1 MSGVLCRKIG
11 VHKVFMD
18 LVLRMYRLEQLSSLQ
33 KEVDKRR
40 EILVPVKHGIAAHML
55 TLIDAEV
62 KAEVIPVHIHRVK
75 TEKNSTK
82 IRVENPQK
90 WSTQYSSTKPQHYVS
105 PHRNIRGRPLHRIT
119 TSVTLR
125 LFYLV

>member
-33 KEVDKRR
+33 KDVDKRR

-55 TLIDAEV
+55 ALIDAEV
-62 KAEVIPVHIHRVK
+62 KRKSYQYIYTELRPKK
-75 TEKNSTK
+75 TARRS
-82 IRVENPQK
+82 
-90 WSTQYSSTKPQHYVS
+90 
-105 PHRNIRGRPLHRIT
+105 G
-119 TSVTLR
+119 
-125 LFYLV
+125 